1 MVLDVIKIL
10 VLTVAVF
17 ISFAYTRAV
26 LNYIDAMMTDNYAAA
41 QRFMGILDSNQSW
54 ACWAWIIFYGLHV
67 VF

>member
-17 ISFAYTRAV
+17 MSFAYTRAV
-26 LNYIDAMMTDNYAAA
+26 LNYIDARMTDNYSGA
-41 QRFMGILDSNQSW
+41 QRFMEILDSDQNW
-54 ACWAWIIFYGLHV
+54 ACWSWVVFYGLHV